1 MYLRKLELTNFR
13 AFPTLEWSLNEG
25 EEAGWHVLIGPNGSG
40 KSGFLRAIA
49 IALTGSTEFTA
60 ARRPTADFIRNAPN
74 VSKAD
79 IGIDLSQTAGWD
91 VWEGQGRTATGLI
104 KASVTLSADGS
115 IKSSAGKHAPRTLWG
130 NGRGWFSAAFGP
142 MRRFTGGN
150 LENVRLFSGYP
161 RLARHLSIFGEDV
174 ALTEALEWLR
184 QLRFKELERSSQNG
198 PARGLLH
205 NVRDFVNQDGFLPH
219 SAKLSEVN
227 SDAITFED
235 GNGIAVP
242 VVELS
247 DGYRAVLSMTFELI
261 RLMAQRY
268 GEDGLFS
275 PDATQVLAPGIV
287 LIDEIDAHLHPSWQ
301 REIGPWLT
309 KLLPKLQFIVTTH
322 SPYVCQTAVQ
332 GSVWALP
339 APGSDAQLHRLE
351 GEQLTRVLYGDVLH
365 VLNSE
370 AFGGLPGRSEHA
382 VHMLDRLAQLNR
394 RQDRGQLSQPE
405 SAEREDLEITL
416 APVVSG
422 EAN

>member
-1 MYLRKLELTNFR
+1 
-13 AFPTLEWSLNEG
+13 
-25 EEAGWHVLIGPNGSG
+25 
-40 KSGFLRAIA
+40 
-49 IALTGSTEFTA
+49 
-60 ARRPTADFIRNAPN
+60 
-74 VSKAD
+74 
-79 IGIDLSQTAGWD
+79 
-91 VWEGQGRTATGLI
+91 
-104 KASVTLSADGS
+104 
-115 IKSSAGKHAPRTLWG
+115 
-130 NGRGWFSAAFGP
+130 
-142 MRRFTGGN
+142 
-150 LENVRLFSGYP
+150 
-161 RLARHLSIFGEDV
+161 
-174 ALTEALEWLR
+174 
-184 QLRFKELERSSQNG
+184 
-198 PARGLLH
+198 
-205 NVRDFVNQDGFLPH
+205 
-219 SAKLSEVN
+219 
-227 SDAITFED
+227 
-235 GNGIAVP
+235 
-242 VVELS
+242 
-247 DGYRAVLSMTFELI
+247 
-261 RLMAQRY
+261 MAQRY

-309 KLLPKLQFIVTTH
+309 KLFPKLQFIVTTH